1 MKVLRFAPLALAVL
15 GALACGSSVPR
26 ENAQSQLAF
35 GSQMAQRGLWNE
47 ALFRFRQAEKLES
60 ANPRVWNNLAVA
72 CEATGDYDGA
82 LKNYRRALELAPQDQ
97 QIKRNYSR
105 FVEFYQSFK
114 PKKDEAVKAAP
125 AKPETTE
132 PKPPGDAGR

>member
-1 MKVLRFAPLALAVL
+1 
-15 GALACGSSVPR
+15 
-26 ENAQSQLAF
+26 
-35 GSQMAQRGLWNE
+35 
-47 ALFRFRQAEKLES
+47 
-60 ANPRVWNNLAVA
+60 VWNNLAVA

-114 PKKDEAVKAAP
+114 PKKDEADKAAP

-132 PKPPGDAGR
+132 PKPPGDDGR